1 MTKDEIRNSRPERVL
16 LVLARTEGDCRGK
29 AIRFSD
35 QTEFHFKSLSELSEW
50 LVSRID
56 GGITTDLDS
65 KRDQEA

>member
-1 MTKDEIRNSRPERVL
+1 MTNDEIRKSRPERVL

-50 LVSRID
+50 LASRID
-56 GGITTDLDS
+56 DGIATGSDS
-65 KRDQEA
+65 RRDQET